1 MDLYG
6 TGASIGQ
13 ANSQTSLARQLNR
26 DTNNFNNSIAEQ
38 LDEANLE
45 VDEDN
50 SSKLQ
55 KNILSIGTAGGKVV
69 SKLELAKNAKKAL
82 GSGKEIATSLGERM
96 AKEVGQ
102 ERAPTAVADI
112 VDRRT
117 FQAAAEG
124 LEEGADSVGDISR
137 FGVGAESLLTGGQ
150 ADIDAGLIGVEAP
163 SQVTVDAARADSAA
177 EAAGTE
183 LYTAEQTTADVAGAS
198 GEAAGEAAGEV
209 GGSVAARK
217 TLEEAAEK
225 GGAAALKGAAKT
237 IGKSAVAGIGGA
249 IDVFQDIDRASKGA
263 SLADT
268 FGSNNYS
275 RAGNIMNIVGSG
287 LEVAGVLTA
296 WTGPLGLSIE
306 AAGAGL
312 ALGGAA
318 LETYGDLEETD
329 ETKEKTDDDIT
340 SQRRG
345 EVAAAQQ
352 ETATGRTLSKITFG
366 LI

>member
-13 ANSQTSLARQLNR
+13 ANSQTALARQLNR
-26 DTNNFNNSIAEQ
+26 DTTNFNNSIASQ

-50 SSKLQ
+50 AAKLQ

-69 SKLELAKNAKKAL
+69 SKLDLAKNTKKAF
-82 GSGKEIATSLGERM
+82 GAGKEIATSLGERM
-96 AKEVGQ
+96 AKEAGQ
-102 ERAPTAVADI
+102 ERAPTAAADI

-117 FQAAAEG
+117 FQAAAAG
-124 LEEGADSVGDISR
+124 LEEGADSVGDVSR
-137 FGVGAESLLTGGQ
+137 FGVGAESLLRGGQ

-183 LYTAEQTTADVAGAS
+183 LYTAEQTSSDVAGAA
-198 GEAAGEAAGEV
+198 GEAAEGAGEV
-209 GGSVAARK
+209 GGSVAARA

-225 GGAAALKGAAKT
+225 GGAAALKGAAKVV
-237 IGKSAVAGIGGA
+237 GKSAIAGIGGG
-249 IDVFQDIDRASKGA
+249 IDIFQDIDRASKGA

-318 LETYGDLEETD
+318 LETYGDLEDTD
-329 ETKEKTDDDIT
+329 ETKEKTDEDIT
-340 SQRRG
+340 DQRRG

-352 ETATGRTLSKITFG
+352 ETATGRTE
-366 LI
+366 

>member
-6 TGASIGQ
+6 TGASISQ

-26 DTNNFNNSIAEQ
+26 DTTNFNNSIAGQ

-50 SSKLQ
+50 SAKLQ

-69 SKLELAKNAKKAL
+69 SKLDLAANAKKAF
-82 GSGKEIATSLGERM
+82 GAGKEVATSLSERM
-96 AKEVGQ
+96 AKEVGE
-102 ERAPTAVADI
+102 ERAPTAAADI

-124 LEEGADSVGDISR
+124 LEEGADSVGDVSR
-137 FGVGAESLLTGGQ
+137 FGVGAESLLRGGQ

-183 LYTAEQTTADVAGAS
+183 LYTAEQTSSDVAGA
-198 GEAAGEAAGEV
+198 AG
-209 GGSVAARK
+209 
-217 TLEEAAEK
+217 EAAEK
-225 GGAAALKGAAKT
+225 GGAAALKGAAKVV
-237 IGKSAVAGIGGA
+237 GKSAIAGIGGG
-249 IDVFQDIDRASKGA
+249 IDLFQDIDRASKGA

-318 LETYGDLEETD
+318 LETYGDLEDTD
-329 ETKEKTDDDIT
+329 ETKEKTDEDIT
-340 SQRRG
+340 DQRRG

-352 ETATGRTLSKITFG
+352 ETATGRTE
-366 LI
+366 

>member
-6 TGASIGQ
+6 TGASISQ

-26 DTNNFNNSIAEQ
+26 ETTNFNNSIAEQ

-50 SSKLQ
+50 SAKLQ

-69 SKLELAKNAKKAL
+69 SKLDLAKNAKKAL
-82 GSGKEIATSLGERM
+82 GAGKEVATSLGERM

-102 ERAPTAVADI
+102 ERAPAAAADI

-137 FGVGAESLLTGGQ
+137 FGVGAESLLRGGQ

-198 GEAAGEAAGEV
+198 GEAAEGAAEV

-237 IGKSAVAGIGGA
+237 VGKSAVAGIGGA

-318 LETYGDLEETD
+318 LETYGDLEDTD

-352 ETATGRTLSKITFG
+352 ETATGRTE
-366 LI
+366 

>member
-6 TGASIGQ
+6 TGASISQ
-13 ANSQTSLARQLNR
+13 ANSQTALARQLNR
-26 DTNNFNNSIAEQ
+26 DTTNFNNSIAEQ

-50 SSKLQ
+50 SAKLQ

-69 SKLELAKNAKKAL
+69 SKLDLAKNAKKAL
-82 GSGKEIATSLGERM
+82 GAGKEVATSLGERM

-102 ERAPTAVADI
+102 ERAPVAAADI

-137 FGVGAESLLTGGQ
+137 FGVGAESLLRGGQ

-198 GEAAGEAAGEV
+198 GEAAEGAAEV

-237 IGKSAVAGIGGA
+237 VGKSAVAGIGGA

-318 LETYGDLEETD
+318 LETYGDLEDTD

-352 ETATGRTLSKITFG
+352 ETATGRTE
-366 LI
+366 

>member
-6 TGASIGQ
+6 SGASISQ
-13 ANSQTSLARQLNR
+13 ANSQTALARQLNV

-38 LDEANLE
+38 LDTANLQ

-55 KNILSIGTAGGKVV
+55 KNILSMGTAGGKVV
-69 SKLELAKNAKKAL
+69 SKLDLAKNAKKAL
-82 GSGKEIATSLGERM
+82 GAGKEIKTSLAERM
-96 AKEVGQ
+96 AREGGE
-102 ERAPTAVADI
+102 ERAPVADI
-112 VDRRT
+112 VDRPSLQT
-117 FQAAAEG
+117 AAQG
-124 LEEGADSVGDISR
+124 LEAGEDEVDIAR
-137 FGVGAESLLTGGQ
+137 YGVGAESLLTGGEVE
-150 ADIDAGLIGVEAP
+150 AGLVDVAVP
-163 SQVTVDAARADSAA
+163 AQATVDAAQAAA
-177 EAAGTE
+177 EAPTE
-183 LYTAEQTTADVAGAS
+183 LYTAEQTVDDVAGVS
-198 GEAAGEAAGEV
+198 GEAAEAGLE

-217 TLEEAAEK
+217 ALEEAAEK
-225 GGAAALKGAAKT
+225 GGAAALKGAAMT
-237 IGKSAVAGIGGA
+237 AGKATVAGIGGA
-249 IDVFQDIDRASKGA
+249 IDVFQDIDRASKDG
-263 SLADT
+263 LNADT

-318 LETYGDLEETD
+318 LETYGDLKDTD
-329 ETKEKTDDDIT
+329 EVKEDTDKDIT

-345 EVAAAQQ
+345 EVASAQQ
-352 ETATGRTLSKITFG
+352 ETATGRTE
-366 LI
+366 